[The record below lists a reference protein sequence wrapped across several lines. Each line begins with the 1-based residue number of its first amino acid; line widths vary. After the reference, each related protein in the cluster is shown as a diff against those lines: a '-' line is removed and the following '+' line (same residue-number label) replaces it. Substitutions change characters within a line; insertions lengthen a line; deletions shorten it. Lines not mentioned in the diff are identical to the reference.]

1 MSSAGRIRRD
11 LAALEGRE
19 HDVLVVGG
27 GIHGAALAWDAAQRG
42 LAVALVEAHDF
53 GSGASWNSLKTIHGG
68 LRHLQRADVAGL
80 RESARERRTLLAIAP
95 GLVRPLPFL
104 VPTYGHGRRGKEALA
119 VALRV
124 CDALTPGRNRD
135 LPGPSRLPRGRM
147 LSAAEVRARLPGV
160 PAAGLSGGA
169 LWHDAQVSSSER
181 LLLAFLAAAA
191 AHGAVLANYVEATGL
206 TVAAGRVQGVEA
218 RDAET
223 GDALRVRAR
232 VVVDAAGAAAGRLLE
247 RAGLAAR
254 DQPLLDAINLVL
266 ARPVVREQAVGAR
279 VDGRFLFVVPWRDR
293 AIVGTEYGRWGS
305 GPGDETAAAA
315 AFLDRARR
323 AFPWTELVPGDVAL
337 VHRGR
342 VPGTGAESLVTRHRV
357 EDHGRQGGPAGLIT
371 VWSAKFTTARAAAQ
385 EAVDRALERLG
396 RAPVPCRTADTP
408 LPVAEPAGTLA
419 DRARHA
425 VRDEAALHVD
435 DVLRRRLDLATGGP
449 AAAEEVEVV
458 AAVMAAELGWS
469 TSRREQEA
477 AAAVSLARAASGA

>member
-1 MSSAGRIRRD
+1 M
-11 LAALEGRE
+11 
-19 HDVLVVGG
+19 
-27 GIHGAALAWDAAQRG
+27 
-42 LAVALVEAHDF
+42 ALVEAHDF

-232 VVVDAAGAAAGRLLE
+232 VVVDAAGAAAGRPARE
-247 RAGLAAR
+247 GRPRRARPSAAGRHQPGAGAAR
-254 DQPLLDAINLVL
+254 
-266 ARPVVREQAVGAR
+266 VREQGVGAL

-342 VPGTGAESLVTRHRV
+342 VPGRGAESLVTRHRV
-357 EDHGRQGGPAGLIT
+357 EDHGR
-371 VWSAKFTTARAAAQ
+371 RAA
-385 EAVDRALERLG
+385 R
-396 RAPVPCRTADTP
+396 
-408 LPVAEPAGTLA
+408 PA
-419 DRARHA
+419 
-425 VRDEAALHVD
+425 
-435 DVLRRRLDLATGGP
+435 
-449 AAAEEVEVV
+449 
-458 AAVMAAELGWS
+458 
-469 TSRREQEA
+469 
-477 AAAVSLARAASGA
+477 